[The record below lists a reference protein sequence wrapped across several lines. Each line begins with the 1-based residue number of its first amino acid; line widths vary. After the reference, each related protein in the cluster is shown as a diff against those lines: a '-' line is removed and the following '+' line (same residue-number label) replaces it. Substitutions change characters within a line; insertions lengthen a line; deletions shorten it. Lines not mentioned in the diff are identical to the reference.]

1 LLALI
6 QTSRSFSIDRTFE
19 TNDDR
24 SVNDRQASFVEEMG
38 QYLSSIGMTPMSGR
52 MLAWLLICDPAEQT
66 AAELSDMLR
75 ASRGAISGAARA
87 LETAGF
93 IRRSRRRGDRRE
105 YFSVPPGAIHAL
117 VSGAGAIYHRLE
129 AITAHGIG
137 VVADLPPP
145 KRERIEEFH
154 DFVAYVE
161 RLVPAL
167 LEQYLRDR
175 DAARAAAA
183 AEPALPASA

>member
-1 LLALI
+1 M
-6 QTSRSFSIDRTFE
+6 D
-19 TNDDR
+19 
-24 SVNDRQASFVEEMG
+24 DRQAGFVEEMG
-38 QYLSSIGMTPMSGR
+38 QYLSSVGMTPMAGR

-66 AAELSDMLR
+66 AADLAEVLR

-93 IRRSRRRGDRRE
+93 VRRSRRRGDRRE
-105 YFSVPPGAIHAL
+105 YFSMPPGAIRVL
-117 VSGAGAIYHRLE
+117 VAGAGAIYKRLE
-129 AITAHGIG
+129 VIAAHGIG

-145 KRERIEEFH
+145 QRERIQEFH

-167 LEQYLRDR
+167 LEEYLRER
-175 DAARAAAA
+175 DAARAATV
-183 AEPALPASA
+183 AEPALTTSA